1 MGFQCWRRD
10 ARYLGLA
17 CRIAAEMGAHFV
29 KTYFCEDFGKVVKG
43 CPVPLVV
50 AGGPKLE
57 TELDAFELAHDAIAE
72 GAIGVDMGRNIW
84 QSEHPVAMIT
94 AVREIVHNGAS
105 VREAQQAF
113 EEAKKT
119 KTPILTKNPVM

>member
-1 MGFQCWRRD
+1 M
-10 ARYLGLA
+10 
-17 CRIAAEMGAHFV
+17 
-29 KTYFCEDFGKVVKG
+29 
-43 CPVPLVV
+43 
-50 AGGPKLE
+50 
-57 TELDAFELAHDAIAE
+57 
-72 GAIGVDMGRNIW
+72 DMGRNIW